1 MKLNTAGTPDA
12 FQSTLFMSDYQ
23 NSIKA
28 DDVRRICSDNGLNI
42 SDAQWQLLEKWAA
55 LLLEVNQKVNLISR
69 KETDFL
75 WEKQILPCL
84 SLLIFRK
91 FSAAMD
97 VCDFGTG
104 GGLPG
109 TILAIVR
116 PDLRLTL
123 LDSRQKKIEVVKKM
137 IETLKLS
144 NVQTVLGRGEELGKR
159 RPWRQRFQYVTARAV
174 APLIDLV
181 RWTADLRKPES
192 VLHVYKGGEI
202 KDEVFALSKKI
213 SGIRVHKSL
222 MVLKGYP
229 KFAENQKYLIS
240 IEFSS
245 K

>member
-1 MKLNTAGTPDA
+1 
-12 FQSTLFMSDYQ
+12 MSDYQ
-23 NSIKA
+23 PPLKA
-28 DDVRRICSDNGLNI
+28 DAIRRICLENGLEI
-42 SDAQWQLLEKWAA
+42 PDTQWNLLEKWAA

-69 KETDFL
+69 KETDLL

-84 SLLIFRK
+84 ALLIFRK
-91 FSAAMD
+91 FSPAAE

-109 TILAIVR
+109 MILAIVR

-123 LDSRQKKIEVVKKM
+123 LDSRHKKVEVVQQM
-137 IETLKLS
+137 IKSLKLS
-144 NVQTVLGRGEELGKR
+144 NVQTLLGRGEELGKQS
-159 RPWRQRFQYVTARAV
+159 PWRQRFPFVTARAV

-181 RWTADLRKPES
+181 NWTAELRKPES

-222 MVLKGYP
+222 VVLKGYP